1 MKIPRPALYV
11 IAGLAVLA
19 LVVLAAL
26 SLRSAADQDPDEPTE
41 PVVTTTDPPVS
52 DGGGDASDGG
62 GDDGDDL
69 LYDGE
74 AYSGPDEG
82 LEEGSAADREASAAV
97 AEKAASTWVNHD
109 LTTEEWSKAMKPMVA
124 PEAWEALNLPA
135 PQRITPTEVTGE
147 IADGPDGVSTETA
160 DYLIPT
166 DAGDLS
172 ITLIKQGDDWKVSY
186 IDKEL

>member
-1 MKIPRPALYV
+1 MKIPRPTLYV
-11 IAGLAVLA
+11 LAGLAVLV
-19 LVVLAAL
+19 LVVLGVL
-26 SLRSAADQDPDEPTE
+26 SLRSGAEQAPEKPTE
-41 PVVTTTDPPVS
+41 TVAVTTDPPVS
-52 DGGGDASDGG
+52 DGGGASDGG

-69 LYDGE
+69 LHDGE

-97 AEKAASTWVNHD
+97 AEQAASIWVDHD
-109 LTTEEWSKAMKPMVA
+109 LTTEEWSNAMKPMVA
-124 PEAWEALNLPA
+124 PEAWESLNLPA
-135 PQRITPTEVTGE
+135 PQRITPTKVTGE